1 MEKKFKNLKSSK
13 MQPTSTASSLQGG
26 QKRRPSCDEIS
37 SKVSNELKEGLD
49 CHHISS
55 VGEYIT
61 IGEQTFKRVDFAN
74 IFVRDLRA
82 EMSKMSSWTA
92 NLANPVPLGLACF
105 SFNCLTLGLVNARV
119 RGATDL
125 YLLNSSFIFCGAGVF
140 LSGLMSFI
148 FGDIFAMTVFGS
160 FGAFWVSWGCLNLEQ
175 FGVAKA
181 YANDP

>member
-1 MEKKFKNLKSSK
+1 MSCKHHAFSKWKKSLKTSK
-13 MQPTSTASSLQGG
+13 VQKCNQPLPHLQLQGG

-140 LSGLMSFI
+140 LSGLMS
-148 FGDIFAMTVFGS
+148 S
-160 FGAFWVSWGCLNLEQ
+160 FLVTYLL
-175 FGVAKA
+175 
-181 YANDP
+181 